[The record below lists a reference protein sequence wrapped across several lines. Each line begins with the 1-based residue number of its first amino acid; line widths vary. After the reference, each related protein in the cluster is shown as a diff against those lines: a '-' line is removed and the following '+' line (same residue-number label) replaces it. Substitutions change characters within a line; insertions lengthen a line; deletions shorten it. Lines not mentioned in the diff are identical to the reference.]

1 MKKLTCHCN
10 AIEIEINISGNL
22 DKNGYESNLVS
33 RKFVALL
40 KNGMITYTKNL
51 NENGKQSDFINELN
65 DLINNYGEWD
75 LVVWSIPWSG
85 EGRTLDYGI
94 DINNKFIINGGS
106 EFYIPEGIY
115 LKNNFTPILTQD
127 FKPLSNSKF

>member
-1 MKKLTCHCN
+1 MFKCFCNFLEKKFLFN
-10 AIEIEINISGNL
+10 KRLDNI
-22 DKNGYESNLVS
+22 
-33 RKFVALL
+33 F
-40 KNGMITYTKNL
+40 KNL

-94 DINNKFIINGGS
+94 DINNKLEQQIVAKSMGEAPVHNALS
-106 EFYIPEGIY
+106 Y
-115 LKNNFTPILTQD
+115 LKDKD
-127 FKPLSNSKF
+127 FNIEISS